1 MQRGLDNTLW
11 DIQCHR
17 CVQNAVR
24 NPAERKQL
32 YLRRRTETVKQRG
45 VMFRPAFENHVGTH
59 HLETKWENIP
69 GREKKN
75 EQRHRGMKIDLFS
88 LLHKV

>member
-32 YLRRRTETVKQRG
+32 YLRWRTERVKQRG
-45 VMFRPAFENHVGTH
+45 VMFRPAFENHVVPCRNSPS
-59 HLETKWENIP
+59 KDKN
-69 GREKKN
+69 GRTSQEEKKRMN
-75 EQRHRGMKIDLFS
+75 KGIEA
-88 LLHKV
+88 